1 MKIENKIIVELS
13 MEGSNLLAE
22 FIQYNH
28 EDLEDSHIMHPSN
41 VFCLR
46 LATELRANNNE
57 KR

>member
-1 MKIENKIIVELS
+1 MKIENKIILELS
-13 MEGSNLLAE
+13 GEESHLLAE

-28 EDLEDSHIMHPSN
+28 EDLDNEHIMRPSN

-57 KR
+57 K